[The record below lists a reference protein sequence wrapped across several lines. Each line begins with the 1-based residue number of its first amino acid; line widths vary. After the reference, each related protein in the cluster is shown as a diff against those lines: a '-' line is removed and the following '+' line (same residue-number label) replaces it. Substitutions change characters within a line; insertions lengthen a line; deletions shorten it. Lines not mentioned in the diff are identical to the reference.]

1 MTNMAQQA
9 SNRAASFDSEALP
22 AFDEKRQSMSSESIV
37 ASELS
42 VEKWEMP
49 HMRNTSIC
57 GRIIEWREK
66 EAKCEVHKYFLSTL
80 ESDCTL

>member
-1 MTNMAQQA
+1 MTQRA

-22 AFDEKRQSMSSESIV
+22 AFDEKRQSMSTEWNV

-49 HMRNTSIC
+49 NIRNTSIC
-57 GRIIEWREK
+57 GGIIEWREK
-66 EAKCEVHKYFLSTL
+66 EAKCEEVKYF
-80 ESDCTL
+80 